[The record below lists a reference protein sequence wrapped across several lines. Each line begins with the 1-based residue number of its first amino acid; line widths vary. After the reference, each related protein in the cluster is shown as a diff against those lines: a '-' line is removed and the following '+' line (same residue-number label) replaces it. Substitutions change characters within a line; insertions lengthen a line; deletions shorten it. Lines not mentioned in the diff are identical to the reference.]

1 MIPICE
7 NCKKIVKRNK
17 GDYKTKMTKKTNII
31 SCGNCGKELT
41 AKSMLKHKCTNHI
54 AKLFYKKEYNFSSL
68 GLCLMLFV
76 ILNQFQYPN
85 KLIEGLI
92 VLMLFVIIA
101 IYEKTKDTIIKKI
114 VKEQV
119 K

>member
-1 MIPICE
+1 
-7 NCKKIVKRNK
+7 
-17 GDYKTKMTKKTNII
+17 
-31 SCGNCGKELT
+31 
-41 AKSMLKHKCTNHI
+41 
-54 AKLFYKKEYNFSSL
+54 
-68 GLCLMLFV
+68 MLFV